1 MESTS
6 KCPVLGG
13 AHRHTAIG
21 ATANQH
27 WWPNQLNLKIL
38 HQNSPLSDPM
48 GKDFYYAEEFKKL
61 DPSRQRRSLSR
72 GLSDNKKKILSQVD
86 DLINNSS
93 DQPIRTHSR
102 DLILLPKMLGLTF
115 HVYTGKEFV
124 PVEVK
129 PSMIGHYL
137 GEYAITNK
145 KVQHGTPGIG
155 SSKSSLYVPLK

>member
-1 MESTS
+1 
-6 KCPVLGG
+6 
-13 AHRHTAIG
+13 
-21 ATANQH
+21 
-27 WWPNQLNLKIL
+27 
-38 HQNSPLSDPM
+38 
-48 GKDFYYAEEFKKL
+48 
-61 DPSRQRRSLSR
+61 
-72 GLSDNKKKILSQVD
+72 
-86 DLINNSS
+86 
-93 DQPIRTHSR
+93 
-102 DLILLPKMLGLTF
+102 MLGLTI

>member
-1 MESTS
+1 MA
-6 KCPVLGG
+6 K
-13 AHRHTAIG
+13 
-21 ATANQH
+21 
-27 WWPNQLNLKIL
+27 
-38 HQNSPLSDPM
+38 
-48 GKDFYYAEEFKKL
+48 EFKYRGHSMKELQSMSLDEFLKL
-61 DPSRQRRSLSR
+61 VPSRQRRSLSR

-93 DQPIRTHSR
+93 DQTIRTHSR
-102 DLILLPKMLGLTF
+102 DLILLPKMLGLTI

-155 SSKSSLYVPLK
+155 SSK